1 MEPIAAIS
9 TGNALSAIGILRISG
24 EGCFDLCDRVFRPR
38 NGRPFSRQNPREM
51 VLGLSLIHI

>member
-24 EGCFDLCDRVFRPR
+24 EGCFDVCDRVFRPR
-38 NGRPFSRQNPREM
+38 NGRPF
-51 VLGLSLIHI
+51 